1 MLIFTLKRILLAIL
15 VALTVS
21 MLTYALL
28 HLSKDPAVAMAG
40 ETASSEQIETIRKE
54 YGFDRTLVVQHFDW
68 LGRALRGDL
77 GKSHYLHVPVTQII
91 RSRIGTTLTLDLC
104 GMVFGLLLAIPLGA
118 FAAMRPNSRVD
129 RLCLTLAVSVQAMPR
144 F

>member
-1 MLIFTLKRILLAIL
+1 MLVFTLKRTLLAVL

-40 ETASSEQIETIRKE
+40 DTASHQQIEDIRKR
-54 YGFDRTLVVQHFDW
+54 YGFDRPIAVQYLDW

-91 RSRIGTTLTLDLC
+91 RTRIGTTLTLAFC
-104 GMVFGLLLAIPLGA
+104 GMVFGLLVAIPLG
-118 FAAMRPNSRVD
+118 V
-129 RLCLTLAVSVQAMPR
+129 L
-144 F
+144 